1 MATASTTWRSAL
13 RWPTRTGARTPARST
28 WSTAATAWPHAR
40 TWRGWAAPACVRRSL
55 RQGQGLR
62 EPHQLEA
69 RHGCEEAQEEKEVQP
84 RWALASRAVAK
95 YDEQVARALAGA
107 HNTARVAHGTPDY
120 VRVGAGL
127 GSAFVWALLDL
138 ADAIRAHGQ
147 GADGGALEQRPP
159 QQPPPTTERF

>member
-1 MATASTTWRSAL
+1 
-13 RWPTRTGARTPARST
+13 
-28 WSTAATAWPHAR
+28 
-40 TWRGWAAPACVRRSL
+40 
-55 RQGQGLR
+55 
-62 EPHQLEA
+62 
-69 RHGCEEAQEEKEVQP
+69 
-84 RWALASRAVAK
+84 VAK

-147 GADGGALEQRPP
+147 GVATR
-159 QQPPPTTERF
+159 QQVERRPPPTEPHF

>member
-1 MATASTTWRSAL
+1 
-13 RWPTRTGARTPARST
+13 
-28 WSTAATAWPHAR
+28 
-40 TWRGWAAPACVRRSL
+40 
-55 RQGQGLR
+55 
-62 EPHQLEA
+62 
-69 RHGCEEAQEEKEVQP
+69 
-84 RWALASRAVAK
+84 VAK

-147 GADGGALEQRPP
+147 GATARAELERRPP
-159 QQPPPTTERF
+159 PQPPPTEHF

>member
-1 MATASTTWRSAL
+1 M
-13 RWPTRTGARTPARST
+13 
-28 WSTAATAWPHAR
+28 
-40 TWRGWAAPACVRRSL
+40 
-55 RQGQGLR
+55 
-62 EPHQLEA
+62 
-69 RHGCEEAQEEKEVQP
+69 
-84 RWALASRAVAK
+84 AK

-147 GADGGALEQRPP
+147 GPADPGGEMERRPP
-159 QQPPPTTERF
+159 TSPPPGEPF